1 MSLVYAVRDSSP
13 ACPRSCVV
21 EAMSW
26 RAHLRWWALLQTL
39 FHALATAPPY
49 LATKVESNSLRSR
62 EVTLGTSRYQIPR
75 SGLVQLRLCKSL
87 HKRKNWLFFGDANA
101 GERGAV
107 LYSIIESCRRHGVEP
122 YSYLRDVLT
131 RLPSM
136 TNRQIKDIVPKAWAA
151 AQKAAATRK
160 AA

>member
-1 MSLVYAVRDSSP
+1 MLVRNIGCWGTTEPLWGPHILPQSTMGKAIHYTLDQWESLEVYLQDP
-13 ACPRSCVV
+13 LIEIDNNLV
-21 EAMSW
+21 ENAI
-26 RAHLRWWALLQTL
+26 RPTALG
-39 FHALATAPPY
+39 
-49 LATKVESNSLRSR
+49 K
-62 EVTLGTSRYQIPR
+62 
-75 SGLVQLRLCKSL
+75 
-87 HKRKNWLFFGDANA
+87 KNWLFYGNANA

-151 AQKAAATRK
+151 AQKDTTACP
-160 AA
+160 